1 MKSKSNES
9 VEMCLE
15 SILTLGEKLPV
26 VRSVDVANDL
36 GFKKS
41 SVSVAMKNLEEK
53 NYIIRSEQGYINLTT
68 DGKAYADKIY
78 DRHKTL
84 TAVLEKLGVDPETA
98 EADACKME
106 HIISEETFQAIKRQ
120 SERSDS

>member
-9 VEMCLE
+9 VEMYLE

>member
-9 VEMCLE
+9 VEMYLE

-120 SERSDS
+120 GERSDS

>member
-1 MKSKSNES
+1 MF
-9 VEMCLE
+9 LE

-53 NYIIRSEQGYINLTT
+53 NYFIRSEQGYINLTT

>member
-9 VEMCLE
+9 VEMYLE

-120 SERSDS
+120 SESSDS